1 VYHKTK
7 GGFPVSGPITI
18 SDVLDV
24 KYLGKWDWSPD
35 GRYIAFIW
43 DDGGLRDLWLVE
55 PGKSAPRKLTSAKN
69 GASDF
74 AWAKDGKIYAV
85 VDGSLLRLGGPGFET
100 VESLLEGRPVAGLS
114 LSPDGSFLAFTRGG
128 AIWLLEERTGK
139 FIEFSLPSGAGQGRG
154 PGGRVEWSPSSQRFA
169 FGFRDEESFHQIAV
183 VKLTSHGVKL
193 EWRSHFTRSAG
204 GPTWLDENTLM
215 YSQHTDGGLAAELW
229 TIKLAATEGPGD
241 DSGRRA
247 GSGTGAGADDD
258 HCNEPARGP
267 LTPELLYRIEGSGR
281 GTVMFTGGTVS
292 PDRTKLLLMMEN
304 DGWAHYYILDLATRE
319 VRQVTFG
326 ECEDFAHAG
335 DSAKWL
341 PDGSGFLYASNKDA
355 IDQRH
360 IFRYSLETGE
370 SVKIIDLPGTNS
382 LVSISPDG
390 RLAFQ
395 HCDEFRNGDLWVSG
409 PNGENPVQVT
419 FSMPEVWSPANQFEP
434 EEVQFKSAGGL
445 TIHAY
450 LMKPKDIEAGKR
462 LPAIIWIHGGPIRQ
476 MRRGWHPQR
485 SYALFHAYNQ
495 YLVQEGY
502 VVLTVNFRGGI
513 GYGRDFRQALYHKMG
528 VDDVTDIV
536 EAGNYLKRL
545 PYVDPERVGVYGLSY
560 GGYLTLHCLTQYPD
574 AFRCGINIAGIWDE
588 VQWTKW
594 ADRRYGKGA
603 GLFKMF
609 LGGEPEHAPD
619 LYRQASPKTFA
630 KNMKAPLMNVHG
642 TADMNVDFQQMDSII
657 RDLVELGKDFE
668 VVYYPDEVHTFAKK
682 KTWMDAMPKM
692 TRFFDKH
699 LRG

>member
-1 VYHKTK
+1 M
-7 GGFPVSGPITI
+7 SGPITI

-43 DDGGLRDLWLVE
+43 DDGGLKDLWLVE
-55 PGKSAPRKLTSAKN
+55 PGKSAPRKLTTAKN

-74 AWAKDGKIYAV
+74 VWTKDGKIYAT
-85 VDGSLLRLGGPGFET
+85 VDGSLVRLNGPGFET
-100 VESLLEGRPVAGLS
+100 FDTLLEGRSAGGLS
-114 LSPDGSFLAFTRGG
+114 LSPDGSHLAFLRGG
-128 AIWLLEERTGK
+128 AIWLLEEATGK
-139 FIEFSLPSGAGQGRG
+139 FIEFLPPSGAAPGRALE
-154 PGGRVEWSPSSQRFA
+154 GRAEWSPSSDRFA
-169 FGFRDEESFHQIAV
+169 FSFRDEESYHQIAV
-183 VKLTSHGVKL
+183 GKVAPSGVKL
-193 EWRSHFTRSAG
+193 EWRSHFARSAG
-204 GPTWLDENTLM
+204 APTWLQENTLM
-215 YSQHTDGGLAAELW
+215 YTQHSDGGLAAELW
-229 TIKLAATEGPGD
+229 TVRFGVSED
-241 DSGRRA
+241 CD
-247 GSGTGAGADDD
+247 
-258 HCNEPARGP
+258 EPARHRP
-267 LTPELLYRIEGSGR
+267 LAPELLYRIEGTGK
-281 GTVMFTGGTVS
+281 GTVMFTGASVS

-304 DGWAHYYILDLATRE
+304 DGWAHHYILDLATKE

-341 PDGSGFLYASNKDA
+341 PDGSGFLYSSNKDVV
-355 IDQRH
+355 DQRH
-360 IFRYSLETGE
+360 IYRYSLEMGE
-370 SVKIIDLPGTNS
+370 SVKIIGIPGTNS
-382 LVSISPDG
+382 LVNISPDG

-409 PNGENPVQVT
+409 PGGENPTQVT
-419 FSMPEVWSPANQFEP
+419 FSMPEVWDPANQFEP
-434 EEVQFKSAGGL
+434 EEVRFESAGGL

-450 LMKPKDIEAGKR
+450 LMKPKVIGPGKK
-462 LPAIIWIHGGPIRQ
+462 LPAIVWIHGGPIRQ

-513 GYGRDFRQALYHKMG
+513 GYGRDFRQALYYKMG

-536 EAGNYLKRL
+536 EAGNYLKGL

-560 GGYLTLHCLTQYPD
+560 GGFLTLHCLTQYPD
-574 AFRCGINIAGIWDE
+574 AFKCGINIAGIWDY

-594 ADRRYGKGA
+594 ADKRYGKRA

-609 LGGEPEHAPD
+609 LGGEPEASPD
-619 LYRQASPKTFA
+619 LYRQASPKTLA
-630 KNMKAPLMNVHG
+630 NNMKAPLLNVHG
-642 TADMNVDFQQMDSII
+642 TADMNVDFQQVDSII
-657 RDLVELGKDFE
+657 RDLVDLGKDFE

-699 LRG
+699 LRGSCQDSG